1 MTFQISA
8 ISIYGED
15 GRIRTVEL
23 HAGKLNIITGDSRR
37 GKSALLN
44 IVDFCMASTDYVIKG
59 EVLRDRVAVFA
70 ITLVKDGQ
78 QLFVARPA
86 PAHGKSTASTMCVQA
101 QALGAPPLAHASIAF
116 TTPVDTAKSLISD
129 FAGIDSTIRLAVAR
143 MAAPIPVT
151 VRHALFFC
159 LQKQNEI
166 ANQDVLFHSQGE
178 EYRPN
183 TIRAVLP
190 YFLGAID
197 PEQAELEHQLQQLRR
212 ELAAMEKALAAT
224 RVTAPAS
231 GRALALRAEAVE
243 AGLLPAT
250 GASEPDAI
258 MTELRRALDVVPERD
273 AAPDGDPVG
282 ELFEDRRRLRELRAR
297 RRAQIATLK
306 RTAKEN
312 DDFLTQATEQHTRL
326 TSLGLLGDGAA
337 SDQLAR
343 CPVCDSET
351 SQQPAVVESI
361 RRDLAR
367 LDADMTVL
375 GISTPEINA
384 LAREEELALE
394 EIRGQ
399 LAQNQEQID
408 TLTAGQRI
416 ARQQADAHRHAALVQ
431 GRISLF
437 LETAARAEPEVRV
450 VDRREELVGKISQVE
465 ERLGVVAHRERLTSF
480 LSLINAE
487 IKSKAEALNLEHSEW
502 PIRLD
507 PRALSVA
514 ADTRN
519 GSVFLS
525 DMGSGQNWMG
535 YHVATMLSLHEWF
548 AEQDCPVPGLLILDQ
563 PSQVYYPEDASEGAD
578 LTGADRVALLNL
590 YRVIQASVERLCG
603 SLQVIVM
610 EHADLDEEPF
620 RSAVRERWR
629 ESNGNALVPLDWPVR
644 GTSES

>member
-1 MTFQISA
+1 LTFQISA
-8 ISIYGED
+8 ISIYSED

-23 HAGKLNIITGDSRR
+23 RTGQLNIITGDSRR

-44 IVDFCMASTDYVIKG
+44 IVDFCMASTDFVIKG

-70 ITLVKDGQ
+70 VTLVKDGE

-86 PAHGKSTASTMCVQA
+86 PARGKSTASTMCVQA
-101 QALGAPPLAHASIAF
+101 QALDAAPLTRTDIAF
-116 TTPVDTAKSLISD
+116 STPVDTAKSLISD
-129 FAGIDSTIRLAVAR
+129 FTGIDSTIRLPVAR
-143 MAAPIPVT
+143 SGNPIPVT

-166 ANQDVLFHSQGE
+166 ANPDVLFHAQGE
-178 EYRPN
+178 EWLPN

-224 RVTAPAS
+224 RVVAPTS

-243 AGLLPAT
+243 ASLLPA
-250 GASEPDAI
+250 ADPDGPQTVIADL
-258 MTELRRALDVVPERD
+258 MRAVDAEPEREVG
-273 AAPDGDPVG
+273 PDGDPIG
-282 ELFEDRRRLRELRAR
+282 ELFEVRRHLREQRAR
-297 RRAQIATLK
+297 RRAQIADLK

-312 DDFLTQATEQHTRL
+312 DDFITQATEQHARL
-326 TSLGLLGDGAA
+326 TSLGLLGDRAA

-343 CPVCDSET
+343 CPVCDSAT
-351 SQQPAVVESI
+351 SQQPAMVESV

-375 GISTPEINA
+375 GTSTPEINA
-384 LAREEELALE
+384 LVRQEELALE

-399 LAQNQEQID
+399 LEQNQEQID

-416 ARQQADAHRHAALVQ
+416 ALQQADTHRQAALVQ
-431 GRISLF
+431 GRISFF
-437 LETAARAEPEVRV
+437 LETSARAEPEVRV
-450 VDRREELVGKISQVE
+450 VDRREELVGKISQIE

-480 LSLINAE
+480 LSLINLE

-644 GTSES
+644 GSSES